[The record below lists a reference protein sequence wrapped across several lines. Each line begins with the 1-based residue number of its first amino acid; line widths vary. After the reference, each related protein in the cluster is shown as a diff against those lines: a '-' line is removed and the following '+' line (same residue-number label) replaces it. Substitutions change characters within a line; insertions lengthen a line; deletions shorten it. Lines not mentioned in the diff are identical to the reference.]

1 MTKSEDEVIKG
12 VSEEEQDSSDRLHT
26 LPDEVL
32 HLILSKITDPKTLL
46 ISSLISNRIAS
57 ILSHSL
63 SLSLQ
68 FPIPIPYPS
77 TNRNPTSSNP
87 PNTTT
92 RSLLSCLTFPFRF
105 LHQISAPKPPPQPSS
120 EPNSADDDLFLRLIK
135 LLRRFNGVRSLRIEL
150 PCSCRNSDEVE
161 AGFSTVFKWKAKF
174 GLRFEIFSF
183 LSPKSV
189 TKIED
194 DLEEDDD
201 EEEVDGDYLIE
212 HTHYEFY
219 GPVNRAISSHRL
231 MLLLLARH
239 PNLRSVEIVESA
251 KHGGLKL
258 EGEELIRVRN
268 ALDSTPEAWGPPRFR
283 FPWRLKIWYVPRME
297 LSSGFVM
304 KKVTLV
310 VCRGKGVG
318 ANRSGEGEV
327 DDNGDALDGG
337 FEGDG
342 DGIFGEALA
351 EILTKHRFKARCYPI
366 GEDEDACLNFPR
378 TITIMNPG
386 ATGVLGVIPV
396 EIGIPKETPF
406 MPRNPAWD
414 LNLSKLLNPGCG
426 RAEQDFDEATRLV
439 VHSQF

>member
-12 VSEEEQDSSDRLHT
+12 LSEEEQDSSDRLHT

-46 ISSLISNRIAS
+46 ISFLISNRIAS
-57 ILSHSL
+57 ILSHSHSL

-77 TNRNPTSSNP
+77 TNRNPASSNP

-92 RSLLSCLTFPFRF
+92 RSLLSFLTFPFRF
-105 LHQISAPKPPPQPSS
+105 IHQISAPKPPPQPPS
-120 EPNSADDDLFLRLIK
+120 EPNSATDDLFLRLIK

-194 DLEEDDD
+194 ELEQDGDA
-201 EEEVDGDYLIE
+201 EEEVDGDDLVE
-212 HTHYEFY
+212 QTHYEFFR
-219 GPVNRAISSHRL
+219 PKRHA
-231 MLLLLARH
+231 MLLHDLILQLIAQH
-239 PNLRSVEIVESA
+239 PNLRGVEIVESE

-258 EGEELIRVRN
+258 EGEELVRVRN
-268 ALDSTPEAWGPPRFR
+268 ALDSTPEALDPSSFDR
-283 FPWRLKIWYVPRME
+283 FPARLKIWYVPRME

-310 VCRGKGVG
+310 VFRGKGVG
-318 ANRSGEGEV
+318 ANGSGGGEV
-327 DDNGDALDGG
+327 EDNGDALDGG
-337 FEGDG
+337 FEGDR
-342 DGIFGEALA
+342 DGILGEALA

-366 GEDEDACLNFPR
+366 EEEEDA
-378 TITIMNPG
+378 
-386 ATGVLGVIPV
+386 
-396 EIGIPKETPF
+396 
-406 MPRNPAWD
+406 W
-414 LNLSKLLNPGCG
+414 
-426 RAEQDFDEATRLV
+426 
-439 VHSQF
+439 